1 MEEEKQQQ
9 MSLGFRREH
18 CIEKLNIMILNF
30 NKIVVFV
37 SIFAINSCGNYSF
50 TGASIPVGTETFQVN
65 LFSNNSGN
73 NVGSI
78 YEPGIDR
85 DFTLALQNI
94 LENQTNLQLI
104 QTNGDLL
111 YEGEIIEYRVSPMT
125 STADLNAAQN
135 RLTISVNVI
144 YTNFKKEED
153 SFERRFSFFFDY
165 PAEQQ
170 LISVKSEA
178 HEIIFERL
186 TQDIFNASLA
196 KW

>member
-1 MEEEKQQQ
+1 
-9 MSLGFRREH
+9 
-18 CIEKLNIMILNF
+18 MISSF
-30 NKIVVFV
+30 NKIFIFV
-37 SIFAINSCGNYSF
+37 IIIAINSCGNYSF
-50 TGASIPVGTETFQVN
+50 TGASIPEGTETFQVN

-78 YEPGIDR
+78 YEPGLDR
-85 DFTLALQNI
+85 DFTIALQNI

-104 QTNGDLL
+104 QSNGDLL

-170 LISVKSEA
+170 LVSVKSEA
-178 HEIIFERL
+178 HEIIFERI

>member
-1 MEEEKQQQ
+1 
-9 MSLGFRREH
+9 
-18 CIEKLNIMILNF
+18 MILNF
-30 NKIVVFV
+30 KRL
-37 SIFAINSCGNYSF
+37 IFFLFLISFYSCGNYSF
-50 TGASIPVGTETFQVN
+50 TGASIPEGTETFQVN
-65 LFSNNSGN
+65 LFENNSGN

-78 YEPGIDR
+78 FEPGLDR
-85 DFTLALQNI
+85 DLTLALQNI
-94 LENQTNLQLI
+94 LENQTNLQLV
-104 QTNGDLL
+104 QSNGDLL

-135 RLTISVNVI
+135 RLTNSVNI
-144 YTNFKKEED
+144 NYTNFKKEED
-153 SFERRFSFFFDY
+153 NFERRFSFFFDF

-170 LISVKSEA
+170 LISIKNEA

>member
-1 MEEEKQQQ
+1 
-9 MSLGFRREH
+9 
-18 CIEKLNIMILNF
+18 MILNF
-30 NKIVVFV
+30 KRL
-37 SIFAINSCGNYSF
+37 IFFLFLISFHSCGNYSF
-50 TGASIPVGTETFQVN
+50 TGASIPEGTETFQVN
-65 LFSNNSGN
+65 LFENNSGN

-78 YEPGIDR
+78 FEPGLDR

-104 QTNGDLL
+104 QSNGDLL

-170 LISVKSEA
+170 LVSVKSEA

>member
-1 MEEEKQQQ
+1 
-9 MSLGFRREH
+9 
-18 CIEKLNIMILNF
+18 MILNF
-30 NKIVVFV
+30 KRL
-37 SIFAINSCGNYSF
+37 IFFLFLIIFHSCGNYSF
-50 TGASIPVGTETFQVN
+50 NGASIPEGTETFQVN
-65 LFSNNSGN
+65 LFENNSGN

-78 YEPGIDR
+78 FEPGLDR
-85 DFTLALQNI
+85 DLTLALQNI
-94 LENQTNLQLI
+94 LENQTNLQLV
-104 QTNGDLL
+104 QSNGDLL

-135 RLTISVNVI
+135 RLTISVNI
-144 YTNFKKEED
+144 NYTNFKKEED
-153 SFERRFSFFFDY
+153 NFERRFSFFFDF

-170 LISVKSEA
+170 LISIKNEA

>member
-1 MEEEKQQQ
+1 
-9 MSLGFRREH
+9 
-18 CIEKLNIMILNF
+18 MISSF
-30 NKIVVFV
+30 NKIFIFV
-37 SIFAINSCGNYSF
+37 IIIAINSCGNYSF
-50 TGASIPVGTETFQVN
+50 TGASIPEGTETFQVN

-78 YEPGIDR
+78 YEPGLDR
-85 DFTLALQNI
+85 DFTIALQNI

-104 QTNGDLL
+104 QSNGDLL

-170 LISVKSEA
+170 LVSVKSEA
-178 HEIIFERL
+178 HGIIFERL

>member
-1 MEEEKQQQ
+1 
-9 MSLGFRREH
+9 
-18 CIEKLNIMILNF
+18 MISSF
-30 NKIVVFV
+30 NKIFIFV
-37 SIFAINSCGNYSF
+37 IIIAINSCGNYSF
-50 TGASIPVGTETFQVN
+50 TGASIPEGTETFQVN

-78 YEPGIDR
+78 YEPGLDR
-85 DFTLALQNI
+85 DFTIALQNI

-104 QTNGDLL
+104 QSNGDLL

-170 LISVKSEA
+170 LVSVKSEA

>member
-1 MEEEKQQQ
+1 
-9 MSLGFRREH
+9 
-18 CIEKLNIMILNF
+18 MISNCKRL
-30 NKIVVFV
+30 
-37 SIFAINSCGNYSF
+37 IFFLFLISFHSCGNYSF
-50 TGASIPVGTETFQVN
+50 TGASIPEGTETFQVN
-65 LFSNNSGN
+65 LFENNSGN

-78 YEPGIDR
+78 FEPGLDR
-85 DFTLALQNI
+85 DLTLALQNI
-94 LENQTNLQLI
+94 LENQTNLQLV
-104 QTNGDLL
+104 QSNGDLL

-135 RLTISVNVI
+135 RLTISVNI
-144 YTNFKKEED
+144 NYTNFKKEED
-153 SFERRFSFFFDY
+153 NFERRFSFFFDF

-170 LISVKSEA
+170 LISIKNEA